1 MNVSTTAVAA
11 NLTAVAGA
19 LMSAG
24 LVNAVDTMQS
34 VTIFA
39 PNNGAFQ
46 AIGNLLPGLDKKA
59 LTDILTS
66 VGTRLKF
73 LDSC

>member
-19 LMSAG
+19 LTSAG

-39 PNNGAFQ
+39 PNNAAFQ
-46 AIGNLLPGLDKKA
+46 AIGNLLPGLDKEA
-59 LTDILTS
+59 LTS
-66 VGTRLKF
+66 VLT
-73 LDSC
+73 